1 MNENFINVWVLN
13 SQLERSPYTQTA
25 IALRRK
31 YGFKP
36 FDKTRPLAQ
45 AIMKGWKKHSPADSL
60 VISLDLELMGRL
72 PVNERHAPYNG
83 AKGYRLFLQESLDR
97 KLPGLR
103 EDIPIHWDTLLET
116 AVESGAMVDD
126 GLRVVLTDE
135 HSEQEVLSVLRTS
148 ETDAQ
153 NYTIVEIDATAFTDG
168 GVLVIDVW
176 VGEAEVS
183 GSFDLFA
190 GDDTELVPANA
201 LVSATDIPTNQREV
215 VEYPFEQG
223 QVFKL
228 GAIGNSSENG
238 KINGFLAK
246 ISVEPAEEKV
256 PPADLGQSAEEV
268 MNTFVEAFKNLD
280 AETMDSVLT
289 KDARETFE
297 INFAEDA
304 PEHMR
309 AQISQMLSS
318 MEVLSSEYVGDE
330 FHFVL
335 KVPIAQPPEAS
346 VKMRKVEGIWRIYD
360 MTPSDSD

>member
-1 MNENFINVWVLN
+1 MNENLINAWVLN
-13 SQLERSPYTQTA
+13 GELEPSPRKKA
-25 IALRRK
+25 SMALLREH
-31 YGFKP
+31 GFKP
-36 FDKTRPLAQ
+36 LDKTIPLAQ
-45 AIMKGWKKHSPADSL
+45 AIKKGWKEHSPADSL
-60 VISLDLELMGRL
+60 VFSPDLELMGRL
-72 PVNERHAPYNG
+72 PVNDRHAPYNG
-83 AKGYRLFLQESLDR
+83 AKGYRLFLQESLDG

-103 EDIPIHWDTLLET
+103 EDAPIHWDTLLET
-116 AVESGAMVDD
+116 AIESGAMVDD
-126 GLRVVLTDE
+126 GLRVTLTDE
-135 HSEQEVLSVLRTS
+135 HSEQEVLSVFRTS

-176 VGEAEVS
+176 VGESEVS
-183 GSFDLFA
+183 GAFDLFS
-190 GDDTELVPANA
+190 GDATELAPANA
-201 LVSATDIPTNQREV
+201 LVSARNIPTNQREV
-215 VEYPFEQG
+215 IKHSFDSSQF
-223 QVFKL
+223 FKL

-246 ISVEPAEEKV
+246 ISVEPVEEKV
-256 PPADLGQSAEEV
+256 PPADLGQSAEDV

-280 AETMDSVLT
+280 AETMLSTLT
-289 KDARETFE
+289 EDARETFG

-304 PEHMR
+304 PEHLRTQM
-309 AQISQMLSS
+309 SQMLNS

-360 MTPSDSD
+360 IMPSDSN

>member
-13 SQLERSPYTQTA
+13 SQLERTPYTKTA

-31 YGFKP
+31 YDFKP
-36 FDKTRPLAQ
+36 LDKTRPLAQ

-72 PVNERHAPYNG
+72 PVNERHSPYNG
-83 AKGYRLFLQESLDR
+83 AKGYLLFLQESLDG

-126 GLRVVLTDE
+126 GLSVTLTDE

-148 ETDAQ
+148 DTDAQ
-153 NYTIVEIDATAFTDG
+153 NYTIVEINATAFTDG

-190 GDDTELVPANA
+190 ADITELVSDNA
-201 LVSATDIPTNQREV
+201 LVSIKDIPTNQREV
-215 VEYPFEQG
+215 VEYPFDRG

-228 GAIGNSSENG
+228 GAIGNAGENG

-246 ISVEPAEEKV
+246 ISVEPVPREV
-256 PPADLGQSAEEV
+256 PPAHLEQSAEDV

-280 AETMDSVLT
+280 AETMDSMLT
-289 KDARETFE
+289 EDARGTFGGDF
-297 INFAEDA
+297 NV
-304 PEHMR
+304 PENMR

-330 FHFVL
+330 FHFRL
-335 KVPIAQPPEAS
+335 KVPAGPPELS
-346 VKMRKVEGIWRIYD
+346 IKMRKVEGIWRIYD
-360 MTPSDSD
+360 IMPSDSN